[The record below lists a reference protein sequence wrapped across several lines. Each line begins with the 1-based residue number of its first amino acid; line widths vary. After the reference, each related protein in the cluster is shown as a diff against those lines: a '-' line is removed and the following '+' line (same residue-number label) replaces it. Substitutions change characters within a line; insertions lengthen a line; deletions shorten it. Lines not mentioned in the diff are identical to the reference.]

1 MGPASRWYHNF
12 VSEQSAEPIDSSTAF
27 ELVAPYYDRLME
39 SVPYR
44 FWLKYLHTIWDHHNH
59 LPQSVL
65 DIACGTGSM
74 SLLMAKEGMLVTGV
88 DISGKMLDQ
97 ARNKSI
103 EEGLYV
109 DYVEQDA
116 ADLDLQSKSF
126 DTAISV
132 FDSLNNIID
141 PEKLSRCFVKIRRHL
156 INGALFVFDV
166 NTAYAF
172 KQGMFD
178 QKSIPSDGPLQYK
191 WKSSYNEEKRLCTVV
206 MHFEYSSGNGNR
218 RLFEEVHVQRAYAVQ
233 ELLAMLKEAGFDP
246 VDVYDAYSLNSQKR
260 RSDRLFFVARAS

>member
-116 ADLDLQSKSF
+116 ADLD
-126 DTAISV
+126 
-132 FDSLNNIID
+132 
-141 PEKLSRCFVKIRRHL
+141 IRRHL